1 MPSSD
6 LHRRA
11 DGGLAI
17 NSAGIPLNLKI
28 RPLLSKAD
36 IEAHFSKYGNGKI
49 TEVKLMNGFGFI
61 EYEDPLDARDVVP
74 AFHGTDFMGE
84 RLTVQFARGNRHRE
98 GFSGHE
104 RAPPRPRRTPHRMQI
119 TGLPNDTSWQDLKD
133 FARQSNLDVVYSET
147 GRDGTGRGFVEFET
161 AADLKTAVDKLDG
174 REFKGNAVSCISDI
188 HLPENVLGP
197 GPLGDVPI
205 CTRRTIMI
213 VGALL
218 EDTVLAVRAI
228 EMAIGREAPVDDHP
242 HLTTTMIVAEAIGL
256 HHAALLTI
264 TRRAAATTILI
275 VVTIPYLQTPTQ
287 TVGRTIDLLGTSPLV
302 TGAILGMVMD
312 QETTTGADTGKSNPL
327 PLSELSL
334 DENIRSTLCEFTR
347 PR

>member
-1 MPSSD
+1 
-6 LHRRA
+6 
-11 DGGLAI
+11 
-17 NSAGIPLNLKI
+17 
-28 RPLLSKAD
+28 
-36 IEAHFSKYGNGKI
+36 
-49 TEVKLMNGFGFI
+49 
-61 EYEDPLDARDVVP
+61 
-74 AFHGTDFMGE
+74 MG
-84 RLTVQFARGNRHRE
+84 
-98 GFSGHE
+98 S
-104 RAPPRPRRTPHRMQI
+104 
-119 TGLPNDTSWQDLKD
+119 
-133 FARQSNLDVVYSET
+133 
-147 GRDGTGRGFVEFET
+147 FVEFET

-174 REFKGNAVSCISDI
+174 REFKGNAVSCISDVRQRNPPPPEGRNPTFINIAMSRHNQI

-312 QETTTGADTGKSNPL
+312 QETTTGAGTGKSNPL